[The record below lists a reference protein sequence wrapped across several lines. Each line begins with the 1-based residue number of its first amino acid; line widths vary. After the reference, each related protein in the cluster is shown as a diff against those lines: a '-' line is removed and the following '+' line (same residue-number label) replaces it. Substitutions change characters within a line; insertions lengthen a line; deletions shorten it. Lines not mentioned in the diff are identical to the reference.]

1 MNRELERLLKEK
13 WFLVAADLIAVLA
26 ILIVMPDKRDGLD
39 TFLIVCAILA
49 ASLIV
54 VIPVLRDGGGKAER
68 QAEQARL
75 RAKLAEEIDLQ
86 RDNIRAGTEALNRR
100 IEEAESGARKAA
112 EAAAAAVAQRAS
124 AEINALKGALA
135 ELTQRLQVAEGA
147 AKSEDALEEL
157 AAKVEGLAGT
167 VRELAATLEESAET
181 AAAAREEA
189 AQAAAADLKSVRD
202 ELKKSAKLA
211 EKNLG
216 ALEDSLET
224 LRAELRAAREEAA
237 SVRPAEAPTKNS
249 APAPVA
255 EAEEAT
261 EDAADEESLGED
273 ADEEPQGGEEGE
285 FELSAGSS
293 PAAEPAEPAEPST
306 PSAQPGTALIVNL
319 MIGIGNKPFVRGTGP
334 GLSPDKGVPMQFL
347 GIGRWQW
354 VSPDPEAPATVEV
367 WKNDQTPMGE
377 PLHISGGEPLEVD
390 EGHFGVG

>member
-26 ILIVMPDKRDGLD
+26 ILIVMPDERDGLD

-167 VRELAATLEESAET
+167 VRVLAATLEESAET

-261 EDAADEESLGED
+261 EDAADEESLEED

-285 FELSAGSS
+285 FELSA
-293 PAAEPAEPAEPST
+293 EPTEPST

-367 WKNDQTPMGE
+367 WKNDQSPMGE
-377 PLHISGGEPLEVD
+377 ALHLPGGEPVEVD
-390 EGHFGVG
+390 ESHFGGV